1 MTLRKKYKR
10 TKKKGKGLDIMN
22 KDPEILKDY
31 VSLYKIFND
40 ENVYLSRLP
49 DDIQQEFKETILLPK
64 KEMKL
69 KEMFKKKILIK
80 HIKELCYNSVFRFFD
95 ILSVMKEQ
103 LIDFSG
109 HITEQNFVNHKNN
122 VLIPMFNKIL
132 QKIEPLRSKNSRQYV
147 IDDSS
152 STVKVPIYAAPP
164 SVENKEF
171 NKIINLFTSNELVS
185 IYKFFNG
192 YFFGEIPLSYR
203 IEPNDPYY
211 SVSNH
216 DGNGI
221 IRRVDTWISQNYGNT
236 PVAGKTRKKK
246 SKSKKSMRKK
256 LIILS

>member
-1 MTLRKKYKR
+1 
-10 TKKKGKGLDIMN
+10 
-22 KDPEILKDY
+22 
-31 VSLYKIFND
+31 
-40 ENVYLSRLP
+40 
-49 DDIQQEFKETILLPK
+49 
-64 KEMKL
+64 
-69 KEMFKKKILIK
+69 
-80 HIKELCYNSVFRFFD
+80 
-95 ILSVMKEQ
+95 MKEQ
-103 LIDFSG
+103 LIDFSS
-109 HITEQNFVNHKNN
+109 HITEQNFVNHKNS
-122 VLIPMFNKIL
+122 VLIPMFNKIS

-147 IDDSS
+147 MDDSS
-152 STVKVPIYAAPP
+152 FTVKVPIYAAPP

-192 YFFGEIPLSYR
+192 YFLGEIPLSYR

-211 SVSNH
+211 SVTNH

-246 SKSKKSMRKK
+246 SKSKKSIRKK